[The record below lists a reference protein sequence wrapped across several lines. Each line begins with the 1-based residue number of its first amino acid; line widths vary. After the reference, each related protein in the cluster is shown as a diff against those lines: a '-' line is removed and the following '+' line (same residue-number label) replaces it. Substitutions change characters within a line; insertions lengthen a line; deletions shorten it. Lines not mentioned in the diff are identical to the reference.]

1 MNCRPTPHSVRRIS
15 ARLVLTFLVIGG
27 IGPVRAAEPIVTAVT
42 TYIPLEGAVYSST
55 ARVAPDAALIFVS
68 GTDAPDAAGA
78 LGGLTQRLALAG
90 AGPADLVNV
99 RGSLFVA
106 PGETLSMEAWNAAWN
121 QMLAP
126 VAHRPTRTTLGTVAL
141 ATPSARV
148 NAEGVAA
155 RPFDAGAPLVG
166 EATPNPRVRRLG
178 TAAYGSAA
186 ATLVLPGTGLVF
198 TAGIL
203 ADPIDATQPENAVAR
218 YGDMK
223 TQAASVMD
231 KLEQTL
237 RAQQASWDDIF
248 YVRALLSPVPGE
260 TAVDFAGFGEA
271 FAQAFSARNP
281 LHRPALT
288 VWAAP
293 GFNTTGRIVEVEV
306 YAAARTHTPPPIR
319 SITAPPSPAVP
330 LVRAVGAP
338 SAIISSSAA
347 IPGARPLVWFAGVI
361 GTGGGIHDEAVTALL
376 ALRSRAEAAGTS
388 LADTI
393 YLRAYPVVGDDF
405 PGNFARWNEAYSR
418 FFNLP
423 GINPHKPARTA
434 FPVTSLPMGK
444 QIEVEI
450 LAVGR

>member
-1 MNCRPTPHSVRRIS
+1 
-15 ARLVLTFLVIGG
+15 
-27 IGPVRAAEPIVTAVT
+27 
-42 TYIPLEGAVYSST
+42 
-55 ARVAPDAALIFVS
+55 
-68 GTDAPDAAGA
+68 
-78 LGGLTQRLALAG
+78 
-90 AGPADLVNV
+90 
-99 RGSLFVA
+99 
-106 PGETLSMEAWNAAWN
+106 
-121 QMLAP
+121 
-126 VAHRPTRTTLGTVAL
+126 
-141 ATPSARV
+141 
-148 NAEGVAA
+148 
-155 RPFDAGAPLVG
+155 
-166 EATPNPRVRRLG
+166 
-178 TAAYGSAA
+178 
-186 ATLVLPGTGLVF
+186 
-198 TAGIL
+198 
-203 ADPIDATQPENAVAR
+203 
-218 YGDMK
+218 
-223 TQAASVMD
+223 
-231 KLEQTL
+231 
-237 RAQQASWDDIF
+237 
-248 YVRALLSPVPGE
+248 VPGE

-288 VWAAP
+288 IWAAP

-319 SITAPPSPAVP
+319 SITEPPSPAVP

-434 FPVTSLPMGK
+434 FPVTALPMGK